1 MKLEHGSHDIGV
13 SEMTTKHKIRQKLLD
28 HLPQALLVLMVLFI
42 LAAAYQF
49 SLWWK
54 AQQLNLSYDNKSI
67 LKQPLNHR
75 EYLHAYS
82 IGYLLASQNKPIEA
96 AKAFNIAEV
105 TKDPE
110 LRARAKYAIG
120 NVHFE
125 SVIASSNIEKGGSHR
140 RAVERV
146 LLAREAY
153 KGALRIKPDMY
164 DARYNL
170 ELIDRLSPEKRTE
183 GYENSPDGTIGLQPY
198 QQNGTALMKD
208 NTRRGLP

>member
-1 MKLEHGSHDIGV
+1 MKMSHKLRQFLLE
-13 SEMTTKHKIRQKLLD
+13 KL
-28 HLPQALLVLMVLFI
+28 PNTLLVLTALLL
-42 LAAAYQF
+42 LAAGYQL
-49 SLWWK
+49 SCWWN
-54 AQQLNLSYDNKSI
+54 AHRLNLDYDNKSI
-67 LKQPLNHR
+67 LKRPLKND

-82 IGYLLASQNKPIEA
+82 IGYLLASNNKPIEA

-105 TKDPE
+105 SPDPA
-110 LRARAKYAIG
+110 LRARAKYAIA
-120 NVHFE
+120 NIHFE
-125 SVIASSNIEKGGSHR
+125 SAIASTNIEHGGSHR

-153 KGALRIKPDMY
+153 KEALRIQTDMY

-183 GYENSPDGTIGLQPY
+183 GYENNPDGTIGLQPY

>member
-1 MKLEHGSHDIGV
+1 MKIRN
-13 SEMTTKHKIRQKLLD
+13 KIRQHLIGKL
-28 HLPQALLVLMVLFI
+28 PTGLLVLTVLLL
-42 LAAAYQF
+42 LAAGYHL

-54 AQQLNLSYDNKSI
+54 AQQLNRAYDNKSI
-67 LKQPLNHR
+67 LKQPIKND
-75 EYLHAYS
+75 EYLKAYS
-82 IGYLLASQNKPIEA
+82 VGYLLASKNKPIEA

-105 TKDPE
+105 SLDPE
-110 LRARAKYAIG
+110 LRARAKYAIA

-125 SVIASSNIEKGGSHR
+125 SAMASADIEHGGSHR
-140 RAVERV
+140 RSVERI

-164 DARYNL
+164 NARYNL
-170 ELIDRLSPEKRTE
+170 ELIDRLSPGKRGE

>member
-1 MKLEHGSHDIGV
+1 MKIQ
-13 SEMTTKHKIRQKLLD
+13 HKIRQQLLD
-28 HLPQALLVLMVLFI
+28 NIPNALLALIVLLL
-42 LAAAYQF
+42 LATGYQF
-49 SLWWK
+49 SCWWK
-54 AQQLNLSYDNKSI
+54 AHQLNLAYDNKTI
-67 LKQPLNHR
+67 LKQPLNNSQ
-75 EYLHAYS
+75 YLHAYS
-82 IGYLLASQNKPIEA
+82 VGYLLASENRPVDA

-105 TKDPE
+105 TLDPE

-125 SVIASSNIEKGGSHR
+125 SAIASSNIEKGGSHR
-140 RAVERV
+140 RAVERI

-153 KGALRIKPDMY
+153 KSALRIKPDMY
-164 DARYNL
+164 NARYNL

>member
-1 MKLEHGSHDIGV
+1 MKIQ
-13 SEMTTKHKIRQKLLD
+13 HKIRQYLTEKLPD
-28 HLPQALLVLMVLFI
+28 ALLVVAALLL
-42 LAAAYQF
+42 LASVYQF
-49 SLWWK
+49 NLWWK
-54 AQQLNLSYDNKSI
+54 AHQLNLAYDNKSI
-67 LKQPLNHR
+67 LKQSVKND
-75 EYLHAYS
+75 EYLKAYS
-82 IGYLLASQNKPIEA
+82 IGYLLASKNKPIEA

-110 LRARAKYAIG
+110 LRARAKYAIA

-125 SVIASSNIEKGGSHR
+125 SALASRDIEHGGSHR
-140 RAVERV
+140 RSVERI

-164 DARYNL
+164 NARYNL
-170 ELIDRLSPEKRTE
+170 ELIDRLSPEKRNE

>member
-1 MKLEHGSHDIGV
+1 M
-13 SEMTTKHKIRQKLLD
+13 KIRNKLRHKLLGN
-28 HLPQALLVLMVLFI
+28 LPKALLGVTLLCL
-42 LAAAYQF
+42 LASTYFF

-54 AQQLNLSYDNKSI
+54 ACQLNIAYENKSL
-67 LKQPLNHR
+67 LKQTLKND
-75 EYLHAYS
+75 EYLKAYS
-82 IGYLLASQNKPIEA
+82 VGYLLASQNKPIEA
-96 AKAFNIAEV
+96 QKAFNIAEV
-105 TKDPE
+105 SLNPE
-110 LRARAKYAIG
+110 LRARAKYGIA

-125 SVIASSNIEKGGSHR
+125 GAMAASDVEKGGSHR

-153 KGALRIKPDMY
+153 KGALRLKPDMY

>member
-1 MKLEHGSHDIGV
+1 MKITDKLKQKALDNLPRVMLGLSIV
-13 SEMTTKHKIRQKLLD
+13 S
-28 HLPQALLVLMVLFI
+28 F
-42 LAAAYQF
+42 LAAGYFF
-49 SLWWK
+49 SQWWK
-54 AQQLNLSYDNKSI
+54 AHQLNLAYENKSL
-67 LKQPLNHR
+67 LKHPLKND
-75 EYLHAYS
+75 EYLKAYS
-82 IGYLLASQNKPIEA
+82 IGYLLAGQNKPIEA
-96 AKAFNIAEV
+96 QKAFNIAEV
-105 TKDPE
+105 SLDPE
-110 LRARAKYAIG
+110 LRARAKYGIA

-125 SVIASSNIEKGGSHR
+125 AAMAASDVEKGGSHR

-153 KGALRIKPDMY
+153 KGALRLKPEMY

>member
-1 MKLEHGSHDIGV
+1 M
-13 SEMTTKHKIRQKLLD
+13 KIRNKLRHKLLD
-28 HLPQALLVLMVLFI
+28 NLPKALLGVTLLCL
-42 LAAAYQF
+42 LASAYFF

-54 AQQLNLSYDNKSI
+54 ACQLNIAYENKSL
-67 LKQPLNHR
+67 LKQTLKND
-75 EYLHAYS
+75 EYLKAYS
-82 IGYLLASQNKPIEA
+82 VGYLLASQNKPIEA
-96 AKAFNIAEV
+96 QKAFNIAEV
-105 TKDPE
+105 SLNPE
-110 LRARAKYAIG
+110 LRARAKYGIA

-125 SVIASSNIEKGGSHR
+125 GAMAASDVEKGGSHR

-153 KGALRIKPDMY
+153 KGALRLKPDMY

-183 GYENSPDGTIGLQPY
+183 GYENTPDGTIGLQPY

>member
-1 MKLEHGSHDIGV
+1 MKIQ
-13 SEMTTKHKIRQKLLD
+13 HKIRQQLLD
-28 HLPQALLVLMVLFI
+28 TLPKALLVL
-42 LAAAYQF
+42 AALLLIASIYQLSCWWKAYQF
-49 SLWWK
+49 
-54 AQQLNLSYDNKSI
+54 NLAYDNKTL
-67 LKQPLNHR
+67 LKQPLINS

-82 IGYLLASQNKPIEA
+82 VGYLLASKNKPVEA

-105 TKDPE
+105 TLDPE
-110 LRARAKYAIG
+110 LRARAKYAIA
-120 NVHFE
+120 NIHFE
-125 SVIASSNIEKGGSHR
+125 SAMATSNIEKGGSHR
-140 RAVERV
+140 RAVERI

-170 ELIDRLSPEKRTE
+170 ELIDRLSPEKRGE

>member
-1 MKLEHGSHDIGV
+1 MKIQ
-13 SEMTTKHKIRQKLLD
+13 HKIRQQLLD
-28 HLPQALLVLMVLFI
+28 NLPRTLLALMVLLL
-42 LAAAYQF
+42 LAAGYHVN
-49 SLWWK
+49 LWWK
-54 AQQLNLSYDNKSI
+54 AYQLNIAYDNKTL
-67 LKQPLNHR
+67 LKQPLNNS

-82 IGYLLASQNKPIEA
+82 VGYLLASKNKPVEA

-105 TKDPE
+105 TLDPE

-125 SVIASSNIEKGGSHR
+125 SAIASSNIEKGGSHR
-140 RAVERV
+140 RAVERI

>member
-1 MKLEHGSHDIGV
+1 MKIQ
-13 SEMTTKHKIRQKLLD
+13 HKIRQHLLEQ
-28 HLPQALLVLMVLFI
+28 LPTSLLVLSAVLF
-42 LAAAYQF
+42 LMTGYQL
-49 SLWWK
+49 SIWWK
-54 AQQLNLSYDNKSI
+54 AHQLNLAYDNKSI
-67 LKQPLNHR
+67 LKQPLKND
-75 EYLHAYS
+75 EYLKAYS
-82 IGYLLASQNKPIEA
+82 IGYLLASKNKPIEA
-96 AKAFNIAEV
+96 QKAFNVAEV
-105 TKDPE
+105 TLDPE
-110 LRARAKYAIG
+110 LRARAKYAIA

-125 SVIASSNIEKGGSHR
+125 SAIASSDIEHGGSHR
-140 RAVERV
+140 RAVERI

-164 DARYNL
+164 NARYNL

>member
-1 MKLEHGSHDIGV
+1 MRTS
-13 SEMTTKHKIRQKLLD
+13 TKFRQKLLD
-28 HLPQALLVLMVLFI
+28 NLPKAMFGLSALFL
-42 LAAAYQF
+42 LASIYF
-49 SLWWK
+49 FNLWWK
-54 AQQLNLSYDNKSI
+54 AYELNLAYTNKSL
-67 LKQPLNHR
+67 LKHTINNN
-75 EYLHAYS
+75 EYLKAYNV
-82 IGYLLASQNKPIEA
+82 GYLLASQNKPVEA
-96 AKAFNIAEV
+96 QKAFNIAEV
-105 TKDPE
+105 SMDPE
-110 LRARAKYAIG
+110 LRARAKYAIA

-125 SVIASSNIEKGGSHR
+125 AAVAASNIEKGGSHR

>member
-1 MKLEHGSHDIGV
+1 MKIQ
-13 SEMTTKHKIRQKLLD
+13 KKIHQQFLDKL
-28 HLPQALLVLMVLFI
+28 PKALLALSALLF
-42 LAAAYQF
+42 LAALYQL
-49 SLWWK
+49 SVWYK
-54 AQQLNLSYDNKSI
+54 AHQRNLAYDNKTI
-67 LKQPLNHR
+67 LKQPLKNDD
-75 EYLHAYS
+75 YLHAYS

-105 TKDPE
+105 SNDPE
-110 LRARAKYAIG
+110 LRARAKYAIA

-125 SVIASSNIEKGGSHR
+125 SAIASSNIEKGGSHR
-140 RAVERV
+140 RAVERI

-153 KGALRIKPDMY
+153 KGALRIRPDMY
-164 DARYNL
+164 NARYNL

>member
-1 MKLEHGSHDIGV
+1 MGEMKAQHKMRRTLLE
-13 SEMTTKHKIRQKLLD
+13 LF
-28 HLPQALLVLMVLFI
+28 PQALLVLAVLLL
-42 LAAAYQF
+42 LAAGVQF
-49 SLWWK
+49 GLWWK
-54 AQQLNLSYDNKSI
+54 AYHLNQAYDDRSI
-67 LKQPLNHR
+67 LKQPLQR
-75 EYLHAYS
+75 GEYLHAYS
-82 IGYLLASQNKPIEA
+82 IGYLLAHQNKPVEA
-96 AKAFNIAEV
+96 AKAFNVAEV
-105 TKDPE
+105 TPDLE
-110 LRARAKYAIG
+110 LRARAKYAIA

-125 SVIASSNIEKGGSHR
+125 SAIASSNIEKGGSHR

-153 KGALRIKPDMY
+153 KAALRINPAMY
-164 DARYNL
+164 NARYNL

>member
-1 MKLEHGSHDIGV
+1 MIAGND
-13 SEMTTKHKIRQKLLD
+13 MKIRNKLRHKLLD
-28 HLPQALLVLMVLFI
+28 NLPKALLGVTLLCL
-42 LAAAYQF
+42 LASAYFF

-54 AQQLNLSYDNKSI
+54 AYQLNIAYENKSL
-67 LKQPLNHR
+67 LKQTLKND
-75 EYLHAYS
+75 EYLKAYS
-82 IGYLLASQNKPIEA
+82 VGYLLASQNKPIEA
-96 AKAFNIAEV
+96 QKAFNIAEV
-105 TKDPE
+105 SLNPE
-110 LRARAKYAIG
+110 LRARAKYGIA

-125 SVIASSNIEKGGSHR
+125 GAMAASDVEKGGSHR

-153 KGALRIKPDMY
+153 KGALRLKPDMY

-183 GYENSPDGTIGLQPY
+183 GYENTPDGTIGLQPY

>member
-1 MKLEHGSHDIGV
+1 MKIQ
-13 SEMTTKHKIRQKLLD
+13 HKIRQQLLD
-28 HLPQALLVLMVLFI
+28 NLPRALLVLMTLLL
-42 LAAAYQF
+42 LATGYQF
-49 SLWWK
+49 NLWWK
-54 AQQLNLSYDNKSI
+54 AHQLNLAYNNKSI
-67 LKQPLNHR
+67 LKQSLNNN

-82 IGYLLASQNKPIEA
+82 VGYLLASQNKPVEA
-96 AKAFNIAEV
+96 QKAFNIAEV
-105 TKDPE
+105 SLNPE

-125 SVIASSNIEKGGSHR
+125 SAIASSNIEKGGSHR
-140 RAVERV
+140 RAIERV

-183 GYENSPDGTIGLQPY
+183 GYQREPDGTIGMQPY
-198 QQNGTALMKD
+198 QQNGSALMKD

>member
-1 MKLEHGSHDIGV
+1 MKIQ
-13 SEMTTKHKIRQKLLD
+13 HKIRQQLLD
-28 HLPQALLVLMVLFI
+28 TLPKALLVL
-42 LAAAYQF
+42 AALLLITSIYQLSCWWKAYQF
-49 SLWWK
+49 
-54 AQQLNLSYDNKSI
+54 NLAYDNKTL
-67 LKQPLNHR
+67 LKQPLINS

-82 IGYLLASQNKPIEA
+82 VGYLLASKNKPVEA

-105 TKDPE
+105 TPDPE
-110 LRARAKYAIG
+110 LRARAKYAIA

-125 SVIASSNIEKGGSHR
+125 SAIASSNIEKGGSHR
-140 RAVERV
+140 RAVERI
-146 LLAREAY
+146 LLARVAY

-170 ELIDRLSPEKRTE
+170 ELIDRLSPEKRGE

>member
-1 MKLEHGSHDIGV
+1 MKIKNKL
-13 SEMTTKHKIRQKLLD
+13 RYKLLD
-28 HLPQALLVLMVLFI
+28 NLPKALLGVTI
-42 LAAAYQF
+42 LCLIASAYFF

-54 AQQLNLSYDNKSI
+54 AHQLNIAYQNKSI
-67 LKQPLNHR
+67 LKQPLKND
-75 EYLHAYS
+75 EYLKAYS
-82 IGYLLASQNKPIEA
+82 VGYLLASQNKPIEA
-96 AKAFNIAEV
+96 QKAFNIAEV
-105 TKDPE
+105 SLNPE
-110 LRARAKYAIG
+110 LRARAKYGIA

-125 SVIASSNIEKGGSHR
+125 GAMAASDVEKGGSHR

-153 KGALRIKPDMY
+153 KGALRLKPDMY

>member
-1 MKLEHGSHDIGV
+1 MKLP
-13 SEMTTKHKIRQKLLD
+13 HKLRQYLLEKL
-28 HLPQALLVLMVLFI
+28 PNTLLVLTTLLLMTAGNQL
-42 LAAAYQF
+42 
-49 SLWWK
+49 SCWWK
-54 AQQLNLSYDNKSI
+54 AHQLNLAYDNKSI
-67 LKQPLNHR
+67 LKQPLKND

-82 IGYLLASQNKPIEA
+82 IGYLLASNNRPIEA

-105 TKDPE
+105 TQDPA
-110 LRARAKYAIG
+110 LRARAKYAIA
-120 NVHFE
+120 NIHFE
-125 SVIASSNIEKGGSHR
+125 SAIASTNIEHGGSHR

-153 KGALRIKPDMY
+153 KEALRIKPDMY

-170 ELIDRLSPEKRTE
+170 ELIDRLSPEKRGE

>member
-1 MKLEHGSHDIGV
+1 MSGIDGMKIQ
-13 SEMTTKHKIRQKLLD
+13 HKIRQKLLD
-28 HLPQALLVLMVLFI
+28 NLPNALLALMALLL
-42 LAAAYQF
+42 LAAGYQF
-49 SLWWK
+49 SCWLK
-54 AQQLNLSYDNKSI
+54 AHQLNLTYDNKTI
-67 LKQPLNHR
+67 LKQPLNNS
-75 EYLHAYS
+75 EYLQAYS
-82 IGYLLASQNKPIEA
+82 IGYLLASKNKPIEA

-105 TKDPE
+105 TLDPE

-125 SVIASSNIEKGGSHR
+125 SAIASSNIEEGGSHR
-140 RAVERV
+140 RAVERI

-170 ELIDRLSPEKRTE
+170 ELIDRLSPEKRGE

>member
-1 MKLEHGSHDIGV
+1 MK
-13 SEMTTKHKIRQKLLD
+13 TQHKIFQYLLD
-28 HLPQALLVLMVLFI
+28 KLPTSLLVLMALLVL
-42 LAAAYQF
+42 ASGYQF
-49 SLWWK
+49 SQWWK
-54 AQQLNLSYDNKSI
+54 AHQLNLAYDNKSL
-67 LKQPLNHR
+67 LKQPLKND
-75 EYLHAYS
+75 EYLKAYS

-105 TKDPE
+105 SLDPE
-110 LRARAKYAIG
+110 LRARAKYAIA

-125 SVIASSNIEKGGSHR
+125 SAMASSDIEHGGSHR
-140 RAVERV
+140 RSVERI

-164 DARYNL
+164 NARYNL
-170 ELIDRLSPEKRTE
+170 ELIDRLSPEKRGE

>member
-1 MKLEHGSHDIGV
+1 MKISN
-13 SEMTTKHKIRQKLLD
+13 KIRQKLFD
-28 HLPQALLVLMVLFI
+28 SLPKVLLT
-42 LAAAYQF
+42 LAISFLIASAYFF
-49 SLWWK
+49 SQWWK
-54 AQQLNLSYDNKSI
+54 AHQLNVAYDNKSL
-67 LKQPLNHR
+67 LKRTLKND
-75 EYLHAYS
+75 EYLEAYS
-82 IGYLLASQNKPIEA
+82 KGYLLARQNKPIEA
-96 AKAFNIAEV
+96 QKAFNIAEV
-105 TKDPE
+105 SLNPD
-110 LRARAKYAIG
+110 LRARAKYGIA

-125 SVIASSNIEKGGSHR
+125 GAMAASDVEKGGSHR

-153 KGALRIKPDMY
+153 KGALRIRPEMY

>member
-1 MKLEHGSHDIGV
+1 MFGIDGMKIQ
-13 SEMTTKHKIRQKLLD
+13 HKIHQQVLEKL
-28 HLPQALLVLMVLFI
+28 PTTLLLLTVLLF
-42 LAAAYQF
+42 LVAGYQF

-54 AQQLNLSYDNKSI
+54 AHQLNLDYDNKSI
-67 LKQPLNHR
+67 LKQSLKND
-75 EYLHAYS
+75 EYLKAYS
-82 IGYLLASQNKPIEA
+82 IGYLLASKNMPIEA
-96 AKAFNIAEV
+96 QKAFNIAEV
-105 TKDPE
+105 SNDPE
-110 LRARAKYAIG
+110 LRARAKYAIA

-125 SVIASSNIEKGGSHR
+125 SAMVSSDIEHGGSHR
-140 RAVERV
+140 RTVERI

-153 KGALRIKPDMY
+153 KDALRIKPDMY

-170 ELIDRLSPEKRTE
+170 ELIDRLSPDKRTE

>member
-1 MKLEHGSHDIGV
+1 MKIS
-13 SEMTTKHKIRQKLLD
+13 HKIRQQLLD
-28 HLPQALLVLMVLFI
+28 NLPKALLGLTALLL
-42 LAAAYQF
+42 LASAYFF
-49 SLWWK
+49 SQWWK
-54 AQQLNLSYDNKSI
+54 AYQLNLAYDNKSI
-67 LKQPLNHR
+67 MKQVLKNDA
-75 EYLHAYS
+75 YLHAYS
-82 IGYLLASQNKPIEA
+82 VGYLLASKNKPIEA
-96 AKAFNIAEV
+96 SKAFNIAEV
-105 TKDPE
+105 TQDPE

-125 SVIASSNIEKGGSHR
+125 AAIASSNIEKGGSHR

-153 KGALRIKPDMY
+153 KGALRINPDMY

-170 ELIDRLSPEKRTE
+170 ELIDRLSPEKRSE
-183 GYENSPDGTIGLQPY
+183 GYENTPDGTIGLQPY

>member
-1 MKLEHGSHDIGV
+1 MKIKNKL
-13 SEMTTKHKIRQKLLD
+13 RYKLLD
-28 HLPQALLVLMVLFI
+28 SLPKALLGVTI
-42 LAAAYQF
+42 LCLIASAYFF

-54 AQQLNLSYDNKSI
+54 AHQLNIAYQNKSI
-67 LKQPLNHR
+67 LKQLLKND
-75 EYLHAYS
+75 EYLKAYS
-82 IGYLLASQNKPIEA
+82 VGYLLARQNKPVEA
-96 AKAFNIAEV
+96 QKAFNIAEV
-105 TKDPE
+105 SLNPE
-110 LRARAKYAIG
+110 LRARAKYGIA

-125 SVIASSNIEKGGSHR
+125 AAMAASDVEKGGSHR

-153 KGALRIKPDMY
+153 KGALRLKPDMY

>member
-1 MKLEHGSHDIGV
+1 MKIQ
-13 SEMTTKHKIRQKLLD
+13 HKIRQQLLD
-28 HLPQALLVLMVLFI
+28 KLPKALLVL
-42 LAAAYQF
+42 AALLLITSIYQL
-49 SLWWK
+49 SCWWK
-54 AQQLNLSYDNKSI
+54 AHQFNLAYDNKTL
-67 LKQPLNHR
+67 LKQPLINS

-82 IGYLLASQNKPIEA
+82 VGYLLASKNKPVEA

-105 TKDPE
+105 TLDPE
-110 LRARAKYAIG
+110 LRARAKYAIA
-120 NVHFE
+120 NIHFE
-125 SVIASSNIEKGGSHR
+125 SAMASSNIEKGGSHR
-140 RAVERV
+140 RAVERI

-170 ELIDRLSPEKRTE
+170 ELIDRLSPEKRGE

>member
-1 MKLEHGSHDIGV
+1 MKI
-13 SEMTTKHKIRQKLLD
+13 THKLRQKLLD
-28 HLPQALLVLMVLFI
+28 MLPKILLTMAAFLL
-42 LAAAYQF
+42 LASAYFF
-49 SLWWK
+49 SQYWK
-54 AQQLNLSYDNKSI
+54 AHQLNIAYHNKSL
-67 LKQPLNHR
+67 LKQTLKND
-75 EYLHAYS
+75 EYLKAYS

-96 AKAFNIAEV
+96 QKAFNIAEV
-105 TKDPE
+105 TLDPE
-110 LRARAKYAIG
+110 LRARAKYSIA

-125 SVIASSNIEKGGSHR
+125 SAMASSDIEHGGSHR
-140 RAVERV
+140 RSVERI

>member
-1 MKLEHGSHDIGV
+1 MKI
-13 SEMTTKHKIRQKLLD
+13 KQKIHQQFLDKLPIVL
-28 HLPQALLVLMVLFI
+28 LALSVFLFI
-42 LAAAYQF
+42 AAGYQL
-49 SLWWK
+49 SVWWK
-54 AQQLNLSYDNKSI
+54 AHQRNLAYDNKAI
-67 LKQPLNHR
+67 LNQALKNDD
-75 EYLHAYS
+75 YLHAYS

-105 TKDPE
+105 SNNPE
-110 LRARAKYAIG
+110 LRARAKYAIA

-125 SVIASSNIEKGGSHR
+125 AAMASSNIEKGGSHR
-140 RAVERV
+140 RAVERI

-164 DARYNL
+164 NARYNL

>member
-1 MKLEHGSHDIGV
+1 MKIKNKL
-13 SEMTTKHKIRQKLLD
+13 RYKLLD
-28 HLPQALLVLMVLFI
+28 NLPKALLGVTI
-42 LAAAYQF
+42 LCLIASAYFF

-54 AQQLNLSYDNKSI
+54 AHQLNIAYQNKSI
-67 LKQPLNHR
+67 LKQPLKND
-75 EYLHAYS
+75 EYLKAYS
-82 IGYLLASQNKPIEA
+82 VGFLLARQNKPVEA
-96 AKAFNIAEV
+96 QKAFNIAEV
-105 TKDPE
+105 SLNPE
-110 LRARAKYAIG
+110 LRARAKYGIA

-125 SVIASSNIEKGGSHR
+125 AAMAASNIEKGGSHR

-153 KGALRIKPDMY
+153 KGALRLRPDMY

>member
-1 MKLEHGSHDIGV
+1 MKIPYKL
-13 SEMTTKHKIRQKLLD
+13 RQKLFD
-28 HLPQALLVLMVLFI
+28 NLPNALLALTVICLIAGVYF
-42 LAAAYQF
+42 F
-49 SLWWK
+49 SQWWK
-54 AQQLNLSYDNKSI
+54 AHKLNVAYENKSL
-67 LKQPLNHR
+67 LKHVIKND
-75 EYLHAYS
+75 EYLKAYS
-82 IGYLLASQNKPIEA
+82 IGYLLAQKNKPIEA
-96 AKAFNIAEV
+96 QKAFNIAEV
-105 TKDPE
+105 SLDPE
-110 LRARAKYAIG
+110 LRARAKYGIA

-125 SVIASSNIEKGGSHR
+125 GAIAASDIENGGSHR

-153 KGALRIKPDMY
+153 KGALRIRPDMY